1 MIPAAM
7 QTGSTTLRN
16 HAAAFAA
23 SMSRTPKRGDLPTA
37 SALRRLIRKRKARV
51 DTFGADVFG
60 DPAWDMLLELALSEA
75 EGRRVSVTSLC
86 IASGIPVTT
95 ALRKIGLLEEKGLI
109 LRTADDTD
117 RRRAMLGLTRRSRE
131 GIADYFAASEGSRR
145 DML

>member
-1 MIPAAM
+1 MIAAAM
-7 QTGSTTLRN
+7 QTGSAALRTP
-16 HAAAFAA
+16 ARFFAA
-23 SMSRTPKRGDLPTA
+23 QINKAPKQGELPSA
-37 SALRRLIRKRKARV
+37 SALRRLIRKRQARS

-95 ALRKIGLLEEKGLI
+95 ALRKIGLLEERGLI
-109 LRTADDTD
+109 VRTADGTD
-117 RRRAMLGLTRRSRE
+117 RRRAMLGLTRRSWE
-131 GIADYFAASEGSRR
+131 GIADYFAAPEGSRR